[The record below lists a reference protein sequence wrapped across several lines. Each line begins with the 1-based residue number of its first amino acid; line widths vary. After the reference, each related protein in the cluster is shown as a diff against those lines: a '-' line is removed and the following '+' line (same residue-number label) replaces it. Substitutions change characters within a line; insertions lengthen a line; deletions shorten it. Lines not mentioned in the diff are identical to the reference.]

1 MDELKDLF
9 QELEDLEK
17 KISVEKI
24 ENEIKNLEL
33 KDPTNSRLSA
43 LYIQIITESLFLRQY
58 DDAKAYASKSEP
70 FGVGDVAWS
79 LYGSHFMHLHVIGED
94 YVKCRKINDISV
106 LKLSE
111 SEEINF
117 DCALR
122 TFSEA
127 FFGYNQVSKINGT
140 FGNYML
146 GAFFELKNNRQSALN
161 YYNLALKSFGCGIY
175 KNLANERIKNII
187 GFEK

>member
-17 KISVEKI
+17 KLSVERT
-24 ENEIKNLEL
+24 ETEIKNLEL
-33 KDPTNSRLSA
+33 KDPTNKNLGN
-43 LYIQIITESLFLRQY
+43 LYIKIIAQFLNLGQY
-58 DDAKAYASKSEP
+58 DDAKTYASKSES
-70 FGVGDVAWS
+70 FDMGDVAWS
-79 LYGSHFMHLHVIGED
+79 LYGNYFMKLNTNGEE

-106 LKLSE
+106 LKLSK

-117 DCALR
+117 DCASR

-127 FFGYNQVSKINGT
+127 FFGYNQISKINGT

-146 GAFFELKNNRQSALN
+146 GSFFELKNKKQIALN
-161 YYNLALKSFGCGIY
+161 YYNLALKSFGCGLY
-175 KNLANERIKNII
+175 KALSQERIKAII